1 MQANVKTDAGSQ
13 NIGAIVDQYPF
24 SKMEKKLVVAIDFDE
39 TITTNPDGWLKI
51 MNLMHSLGM
60 EIYVVTY
67 RYPHHGEEMDLEYL
81 KYEDCVK
88 GLVFTGRQGK
98 KKFCEGLQIF
108 VDIWI
113 DDNPIT
119 ITHTMS
125 GIDAFLNYNFTPDD
139 MALNLVVKPR
149 HEEQAQYESKVA
161 HLLPRPKH

>member
-1 MQANVKTDAGSQ
+1 MQTTVKPAVSGH
-13 NIGAIVDQYPF
+13 NAAVIADQAPF
-24 SKMEKKLVVAIDFDE
+24 PKMEKKLVVAIDYDE
-39 TITTNPDGWLKI
+39 TITTNPNGWLKI
-51 MNLMHSLGM
+51 MQLMHSLGM
-60 EIYVVTY
+60 QVYVVTY

-81 KYEDCVK
+81 KYEDCVA

-98 KKFCEGLQIF
+98 KKFCEQHDIF

-125 GIDAFLNYNFTPDD
+125 GIDAFLQYNFTPDD
-139 MALNLVVKPR
+139 MALNLIVKPR
-149 HEEQAQYESKVA
+149 HKEQAEYETKVA